1 MVDHVVKDVVKDA
14 VKDAVKGD
22 GDAVDDG
29 ARMKRRDGRMVVD
42 DECYC

>member
-1 MVDHVVKDVVKDA
+1 MVDHVVQDA
-14 VKDAVKGD
+14 VKDAVKDD

-42 DECYC
+42 DECYCSH